1 MDLSTNQKNF
11 MRVLRRISRSL
22 PALLPGLLI
31 ALFYLT
37 KDLSDFMEKIFR
49 GITVPVGNRLSQ
61 WTSPI
66 PFSLGEALI
75 VLLILWSILHILRGF
90 WAPVE
95 KRKRLRNL
103 LVRTAHVAIV
113 CLWLW
118 AGICWLWNI
127 GYFVPGIPETLP
139 LERGGVTVEKLER
152 TAAGFADIL
161 NRYADDIRRDD
172 SGLFNHA
179 SEEYFPGAIR
189 IYDRLEQEFP
199 TLTLRDAM
207 PKKLLFSRFQSHQ
220 GFSGFY
226 FPFTGESNINTDIPS
241 SSQPFTIAHELAHQ
255 RLVASED
262 EANFLGVAACLSSEQ
277 PIYIYSGAL
286 AGLKMLAGPL
296 YDADPEAWQTIAETL
311 PPEVAA
317 DWNNSAAYWAQF
329 KTPLEEW
336 SRDVYDTF
344 LKSQGQELGIRSY
357 GACVDLI
364 VNYYSAATR
373 VKPYSE

>member
-1 MDLSTNQKNF
+1 
-11 MRVLRRISRSL
+11 
-22 PALLPGLLI
+22 
-31 ALFYLT
+31 
-37 KDLSDFMEKIFR
+37 
-49 GITVPVGNRLSQ
+49 
-61 WTSPI
+61 
-66 PFSLGEALI
+66 
-75 VLLILWSILHILRGF
+75 
-90 WAPVE
+90 
-95 KRKRLRNL
+95 
-103 LVRTAHVAIV
+103 
-113 CLWLW
+113 
-118 AGICWLWNI
+118 
-127 GYFVPGIPETLP
+127 
-139 LERGGVTVEKLER
+139 
-152 TAAGFADIL
+152 
-161 NRYADDIRRDD
+161 
-172 SGLFNHA
+172 
-179 SEEYFPGAIR
+179 
-189 IYDRLEQEFP
+189 
-199 TLTLRDAM
+199 M